1 MATLKRR
8 LHKNNGSGYDI
19 VYFETLAELVKCN
32 DGTTVESALSGKA
45 SVNHMHSA
53 NFSPYELNTA
63 NFCEGFNYSTGELWF
78 NYHGASSPITTYSL
92 GNGMGERLG
101 YMIHTGNIAE
111 HIANCTSGNSNA
123 VGGYGVGSLWRS
135 DGAVWNPNA
144 NVICSGTNTE
154 YSFDINETGDGD
166 SIVHM
171 WSSNLGRSIMQWWA
185 KSGKTIACHNGD
197 VGQSQVCNTVA
208 STNDPG
214 TGFSLESGTVFL
226 VYE

>member
-78 NYHGASSPITTYSL
+78 NYHGASTPITTYTL

-101 YMIHTGNIAE
+101 YLIHSGNIGSYSA
-111 HIANCTSGNSNA
+111 GA
-123 VGGYGVGSLWRS
+123 VGGYNANALWRS
-135 DGAVWNPNA
+135 DGAVWNPAA
-144 NVICSGTNTE
+144 NVACNGAGAE
-154 YSFDINETGDGD
+154 YSFDITETGDGD
-166 SIVHM
+166 SYVHM
-171 WSSNLGRSIMQWWA
+171 WSGNLGRSIMQWWA
-185 KSGKTIACHNGD
+185 KSGRTVACHNGD

-214 TGFSLESGTVFL
+214 AGFSLESGTVFF